1 MPSNTLTPLRREL
14 RRFLVGFGGGVLF
27 VPLLV
32 YIAGALTLGPYE
44 GGLFAFLGHLYKD
57 LIAGAP
63 GALILVV
70 SPYGFD
76 ALWRASRALA
86 DRAGEAPKKRP
97 SRRQRGQ

>member
-1 MPSNTLTPLRREL
+1 MPPTTLTPLRREL
-14 RRFLVGFGGGVLF
+14 RRLLVGFGGGLLF

-57 LIAGAP
+57 LVTGAP
-63 GALILVV
+63 GALLLVL

-86 DRAGEAPKKRP
+86 DRAGDPPKKGP